1 MWLKFIPKATAV
13 SWKIISNLGEKHNL
27 DHWRKRLFRC
37 MTVLHHTLLPI
48 KRSGWR
54 HEQFSEAKLWK
65 GPPLTKFKLY
75 WTILLIF
82 KSRIY
87 VDGRHITT
95 NDTLWESLQD
105 TSRSFSPY
113 QIAKYTNSINK
124 MLFEVIPN
132 HENYMNYQKFFSD
145 SWNLFIVRRY
155 ILFGSSFIILWFNL

>member
-1 MWLKFIPKATAV
+1 M
-13 SWKIISNLGEKHNL
+13 E
-27 DHWRKRLFRC
+27 
-37 MTVLHHTLLPI
+37 
-48 KRSGWR
+48 
-54 HEQFSEAKLWK
+54 
-65 GPPLTKFKLY
+65 GPPLSPNLNCIEQFELS
-75 WTILLIF
+75 L

-145 SWNLFIVRRY
+145 S
-155 ILFGSSFIILWFNL
+155 